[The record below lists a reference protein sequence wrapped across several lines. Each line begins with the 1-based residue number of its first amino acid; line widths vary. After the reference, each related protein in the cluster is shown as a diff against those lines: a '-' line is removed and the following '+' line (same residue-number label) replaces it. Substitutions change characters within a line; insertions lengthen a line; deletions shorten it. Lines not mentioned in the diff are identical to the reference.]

1 MNNHINSNNQTNN
14 TVGST
19 HTRNSNSPVSEEKL
33 DLRASITAAIIRL
46 IEEGAAQGEKGLWNH
61 AIKFG
66 MPINYKTKA
75 SYSGVNVPLLWC
87 AAADRGLERNEWLTF
102 KQAQELGANVKR
114 GSKGVMCVFF
124 KMLPKKDTNTENQGD
139 NEGVASFLP
148 MMKPFW
154 VFNVVDIENL
164 PEVTATSPSF
174 EPVAQAEHILA
185 ASGAAITWEGTR
197 AFYRPSTD
205 EIYMP
210 NRERF
215 AKPVNAY
222 AVALHELT
230 HWTGHKDRL
239 DRSFSARFGNDAYA
253 FEELVAELG
262 SAFLVAHLGLEGA
275 CLENHASYVE
285 SWLKVLKNDKNAIF
299 TASRQAN
306 AAYQFIMQ
314 KAGLS
319 AQVEVD

>member
-1 MNNHINSNNQTNN
+1 MNTQINSNNQTNN
-14 TVGST
+14 TVGAA
-19 HTRNSNSPVSEEKL
+19 HTRSSNSPVNEKM
-33 DLRASITAAIIRL
+33 DIRANVTDAIIRL
-46 IEEGAAQGEKGLWNH
+46 IEEGAANGEKGLWDH

-66 MPINYKTKA
+66 MPVNYKTKRA
-75 SYSGVNVPLLWC
+75 YSGVNVPLLWC

-102 KQAQELGANVKR
+102 KQAQELGANVKK
-114 GSKGVMCVFF
+114 GAKGVMGVFF
-124 KMLPKKDTNTENQGD
+124 KMLPKKDSAAENTDSNDSG
-139 NEGVASFLP
+139 GSFIP

-154 VFNVVDIENL
+154 VFNVCDIENL
-164 PEVTATSPSF
+164 PEVTENRPAF
-174 EPVAQAEHILA
+174 EPMEQAERILA
-185 ASGAAITWEGTR
+185 ASGAAITWDGTR

-230 HWTGHKDRL
+230 HWTGHKSRL
-239 DRSFSARFGNDAYA
+239 NRDFAARFGDESYA

-275 CLENHASYVE
+275 SLENHASYVQ
-285 SWLKVLKNDKNAIF
+285 SWLKVLKSDKNAVF

-314 KAGLS
+314 KAGITPQS
-319 AQVEVD
+319 EVEQ